1 MPTCHLLLQLTLP
14 SSSMFCEIGYSARR
28 ILLLCISQ
36 IFRQESYIIAINYNY
51 FEKRIILNLFL
62 NSNFGVKITPLK

>member
-36 IFRQESYIIAINYNY
+36 IFSQESYIIAINYNS
-51 FEKRIILNLFL
+51 EKRIILNLFL